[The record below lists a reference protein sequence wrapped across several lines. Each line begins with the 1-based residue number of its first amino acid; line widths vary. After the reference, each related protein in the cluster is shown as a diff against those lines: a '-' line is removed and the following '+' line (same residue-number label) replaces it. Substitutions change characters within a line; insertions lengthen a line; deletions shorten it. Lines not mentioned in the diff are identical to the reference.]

1 MKFMRLIG
9 AFCGIGSL
17 IFCGFILIFNPY
29 THSSA
34 EPDVLTSFTV
44 MYLVPVTLAIYAI
57 LSLKPKLLVFC
68 SIWALPLSLY
78 CLATPS
84 VFKFLVIC
92 PILLFILGI
101 KMLRKKRTNYRK
113 R

>member
-1 MKFMRLIG
+1 VKFLRLIG

-17 IFCGFILIFNPY
+17 LFCGFMLLYNPY
-29 THSSA
+29 THSSV

-44 MYLVPVTLAIYAI
+44 MYLVPVTLAIFAS
-57 LSLKPKLLVFC
+57 LSLNPKLLIIC

-84 VFKFLVIC
+84 LFKFLVIG
-92 PILLFILGI
+92 PILLLILGI
-101 KMLRKKRTNYRK
+101 IMLKNKRTN
-113 R
+113 

>member
-1 MKFMRLIG
+1 MKFLRLIG

-17 IFCGFILIFNPY
+17 LFCGFMLLYNPY
-29 THSSA
+29 THSSV

-44 MYLVPVTLAIYAI
+44 MYLVPVTLAIFAS
-57 LSLKPKLLVFC
+57 LSLNPKLLIIC

-84 VFKFLVIC
+84 LFKFLVIG
-92 PILLFILGI
+92 PILLLILGI
-101 KMLRKKRTNYRK
+101 IMLKNKRTN
-113 R
+113 